1 VWAVA
6 LTLMFLVLQID
17 ISLAQAAPSTAPGAH
32 VFLLRGALNIFSLGM
47 DEIAAKL
54 EKMGIATTVTNYLD
68 WQAIANQAAAEYK
81 SGRVGTIILVG
92 HSSGAIAVTQM
103 AARLSELGVPVKL
116 AIGFDPT
123 SREIATGNIDR
134 YINYYMAWVR
144 QSKRFTIQRDAGKH

>member
-1 VWAVA
+1 MSGFPWGSLLRRRLSPVWAVA

-68 WQAIANQAAAEYK
+68 WQALANQAAAEYK
-81 SGRVGTIILVG
+81 SAGR
-92 HSSGAIAVTQM
+92 
-103 AARLSELGVPVKL
+103 
-116 AIGFDPT
+116 
-123 SREIATGNIDR
+123 
-134 YINYYMAWVR
+134 
-144 QSKRFTIQRDAGKH
+144 